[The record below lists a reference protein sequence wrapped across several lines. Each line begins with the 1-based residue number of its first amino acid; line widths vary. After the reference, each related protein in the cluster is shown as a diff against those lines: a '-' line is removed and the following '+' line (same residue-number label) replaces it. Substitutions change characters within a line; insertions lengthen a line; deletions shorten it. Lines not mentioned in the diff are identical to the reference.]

1 MKIKTI
7 LMDTFCNTLE
17 MGDIMKIIK
26 FNLEELEN
34 NSNGFSCYILGRSY
48 DLEEN
53 GAIEDFNDALKYYN
67 DGMNLDYP
75 LCEYSL
81 GISLI
86 LGLGDVL
93 NIDKEKGNKLLID
106 AYPKI
111 TSLINNQDLSREERL
126 YAKFVIGAYHYYGL
140 GNIEKDE
147 KKAFDIIQEC
157 ANEGHIAAIYDLGAN
172 FYYNGVGTEQ
182 DIEKAKYYLNLA
194 CEAGLPR
201 AIKKYNEYGF
211 GTKKHKK

>member
-1 MKIKTI
+1 M
-7 LMDTFCNTLE
+7 E
-17 MGDIMKIIK
+17 IIRFK
-26 FNLEELEN
+26 LEELKRN
-34 NSNGFSCYILGRSY
+34 LNGFSCYILGRSY

-53 GAIEDFNDALKYYN
+53 GVTENFKEALKYYN
-67 DGMNLDYP
+67 EGMNLNYP

-93 NIDKEKGNKLLID
+93 KIDKEKGTKLLID

-111 TSLINNQDLSREERL
+111 LNIINNQALSPEERL
-126 YAKFVIGAYHYYGL
+126 YAKFAIGAYHYYGL
-140 GNIEKDE
+140 GNIRKDD

-172 FYYNGVGTEQ
+172 FYYNGVGTER
-182 DIEKAKYYLNLA
+182 DIEKAKYYLSLA
-194 CEAGLPR
+194 SEAGLPR
-201 AIKKYNEYGF
+201 AIKKFNDYDF
-211 GTKKHKK
+211 GAKKL

>member
-1 MKIKTI
+1 M
-7 LMDTFCNTLE
+7 E
-17 MGDIMKIIK
+17 IIK
-26 FNLEELEN
+26 FDLEELKKN
-34 NSNGFSCYILGRSY
+34 LNGFSYYILGRSY

-53 GAIEDFNDALKYYN
+53 GATEDFKEALKYYN
-67 DGMNLDYP
+67 EGMNLDYP
-75 LCEYSL
+75 LCEYSV

-93 NIDKEKGNKLLID
+93 EIDKEKGNKLLID
-106 AYPKI
+106 AYTKI
-111 TSLINNQDLSREERL
+111 IDLINNKDLSPTERL

-140 GNIEKDE
+140 GNIEKDD
-147 KKAFDIIQEC
+147 KKAFEIIQEC

-182 DIEKAKYYLNLA
+182 DMEKAKYYLKLA

-211 GTKKHKK
+211 GTKKI

>member
-53 GAIEDFNDALKYYN
+53 GAIEDFNEALKYYN

-111 TSLINNQDLSREERL
+111 ISLINNQDLSREERL

-172 FYYNGVGTEQ
+172 FYYNGNGTDKNIQLSEKYLKIAK
-182 DIEKAKYYLNLA
+182 DAGLKRAIEKYDEY
-194 CEAGLPR
+194 
-201 AIKKYNEYGF
+201 EYGNER
-211 GTKKHKK
+211 

>member
-53 GAIEDFNDALKYYN
+53 GAIEDFNEALKYYN

-111 TSLINNQDLSREERL
+111 ISLINNQDLSREERL

-172 FYYNGVGTEQ
+172 FYYNGKGTDKNLQLSEKYLKIAK
-182 DIEKAKYYLNLA
+182 DAGLKRAIEKYDEY
-194 CEAGLPR
+194 
-201 AIKKYNEYGF
+201 EYGNER
-211 GTKKHKK
+211 

>member
-1 MKIKTI
+1 
-7 LMDTFCNTLE
+7 
-17 MGDIMKIIK
+17 MKIIQFDLEQLRK
-26 FNLEELEN
+26 NL
-34 NSNGFSCYILGRSY
+34 NGFSCYILGRSY

-53 GAIEDFNDALKYYN
+53 GASEDFNEALKFYTKGMN
-67 DGMNLDYP
+67 DGNP
-75 LCEYSL
+75 LCEYSI

-93 NIDKEKGNKLLID
+93 EIDKEKGTSLLID

-111 TSLINNQDLSREERL
+111 LELIDNKNISPEERL
-126 YAKFVIGAYHYYGL
+126 YAKFVTGAYHYYGL
-140 GNIEKDE
+140 GNVEKND
-147 KKAFDIIQEC
+147 KQAFEIIKEC

-182 DIEKAKYYLNLA
+182 DIEKAKYYLKLA

-211 GTKKHKK
+211 STKKM

>member
-1 MKIKTI
+1 
-7 LMDTFCNTLE
+7 MD
-17 MGDIMKIIK
+17 IIK
-26 FNLEELEN
+26 FNLEKLKKDLD
-34 NSNGFSCYILGRSY
+34 GFSCYILGRSY

-53 GAIEDFNDALKYYN
+53 GVTENFKEALKYYN
-67 DGMNLDYP
+67 EGLNLNYP

-86 LGLGDVL
+86 LGLGDIL
-93 NIDKEKGNKLLID
+93 EIDKEKGNKLLID

-111 TSLINNQDLSREERL
+111 LDLINNKDLSREERL
-126 YAKFVIGAYHYYGL
+126 YAKFVTGAYHYYGL
-140 GNIEKDE
+140 GNIEKND

-182 DIEKAKYYLNLA
+182 DIEKAEYYLKLA
-194 CEAGLPR
+194 CEEGLPR

-211 GTKKHKK
+211 GNLKK

>member
-1 MKIKTI
+1 M
-7 LMDTFCNTLE
+7 E
-17 MGDIMKIIK
+17 IIK
-26 FNLEELEN
+26 FDLEKLKTN
-34 NSNGFSCYILGRSY
+34 HDGFSYYILGRSY

-53 GAIEDFNDALKYYN
+53 GASEDFTKALKYYN
-67 DGMNLDYP
+67 EGMKIDYP

-93 NIDKEKGNKLLID
+93 NIDKEKGTKLLID

-111 TSLINNQDLSREERL
+111 INLINNKDLSKEERL
-126 YAKFVIGAYHYYGL
+126 YAKFVTGAYHYYGL
-140 GNIEKDE
+140 GNIEKDD
-147 KKAFDIIQEC
+147 KKAFEIIQEC

-172 FYYNGVGTEQ
+172 FYYNGVGVSQ
-182 DIEKAKYYLNLA
+182 DIEESKYYLSLA
-194 CEAGLPR
+194 SNAGLPR

-211 GTKKHKK
+211 NNKIVR

>member
-1 MKIKTI
+1 M
-7 LMDTFCNTLE
+7 E
-17 MGDIMKIIK
+17 IIK
-26 FNLEELEN
+26 FDLEELKRN
-34 NSNGFSCYILGRSY
+34 LNGFSCYILGRSY

-53 GAIEDFNDALKYYN
+53 GASEDFNKALKYYN
-67 DGMNLDYP
+67 EGMDLNYP
-75 LCEYSL
+75 LCEYSI

-93 NIDKEKGNKLLID
+93 EIDKEKGTSLLID

-111 TSLINNQDLSREERL
+111 LELIDNQNISPEERL
-126 YAKFVIGAYHYYGL
+126 YAKFVTGAYHYYGL
-140 GNIEKDE
+140 GNVEKND

-157 ANEGHIAAIYDLGAN
+157 ANKGHIAAIYDLGAN

-182 DIEKAKYYLNLA
+182 DIEKAKYYLKLA
-194 CEAGLPR
+194 CEEGLPR

-211 GTKKHKK
+211 SAKKI

>member
-1 MKIKTI
+1 MEII
-7 LMDTFCNTLE
+7 QFDLE
-17 MGDIMKIIK
+17 QLRK
-26 FNLEELEN
+26 NL
-34 NSNGFSCYILGRSY
+34 NGFSCYILGRSY

-53 GAIEDFNDALKYYN
+53 GASEDFKEALKYYN
-67 DGMNLDYP
+67 EGMNLNYP

-86 LGLGDVL
+86 LGLGDTL
-93 NIDKEKGNKLLID
+93 KIDKEKGNKLLID

-111 TSLINNQDLSREERL
+111 LELIDNQNISPEERL
-126 YAKFVIGAYHYYGL
+126 YAKFVTGAYHYYGL
-140 GNIEKDE
+140 GNVEKDE

-182 DIEKAKYYLNLA
+182 DIEKAKYYLKLA

-201 AIKKYNEYGF
+201 ATKKYNEYGF
-211 GTKKHKK
+211 GTKKM

>member
-1 MKIKTI
+1 M
-7 LMDTFCNTLE
+7 E
-17 MGDIMKIIK
+17 IIK
-26 FNLEELEN
+26 YDLEEIKKNL
-34 NSNGFSCYILGRSY
+34 NGFSCYILGRSY

-53 GAIEDFNDALKYYN
+53 GAIEDFKEALKYYN
-67 DGMNLDYP
+67 EGMNLNYP

-81 GISLI
+81 GISLV

-93 NIDKEKGNKLLID
+93 EIDKEKGNKLLID

-111 TSLINNQDLSREERL
+111 IALINNKNLSSKERL
-126 YAKFVIGAYHYYGL
+126 YAKFVTGAYHYYGL
-140 GNIEKDE
+140 GNIEKDD

-182 DIEKAKYYLNLA
+182 DVEKAKYYLKLA

-211 GTKKHKK
+211 GIKKV